1 MLLKSILQII
11 FVIQLLQNVII
22 PNSESIEN
30 NKYKFIRIGVNEGL
44 SQSSVLSMLQDE
56 KGYMWFGTANGLNRY
71 DGYEF
76 VVYTKTPGDTSSI
89 SDNEISTI
97 FEDSKGYIWIGTAIG
112 VLNRFDPKTEKF
124 KSFDIASSS
133 DWYST
138 NDKKFYNYPIAFSRF
153 QYSTIT
159 SIAEDEDGVLWIGT
173 WGKGLIRFDPKTNQ
187 KKYFYHFK
195 NQPKSISSNRIV
207 KILIDSKNI
216 IWIGTFGGGLNQV
229 SVNSSNDNNEE
240 IEFVKYEV
248 ANNTKQLI
256 GSKIV
261 SLFEDRD
268 QNIWIGSFSNGVSI
282 ITRKEKSPKKI
293 SIEKFNKTESQYSAL
308 KENGVLAI
316 TQDAKGNMWFGTFGN
331 GIFHYINNSLY
342 NLTSDPDNELSLS
355 ENEIL
360 SLLVDNSGVLWVG
373 THLGSGINKLDISSS
388 KFLSFPINAKP
399 NKSLNDNIIWSIQ
412 EDQNKNLWIGTYR
425 GGLNKFSP
433 TKNEYNYF
441 DKLNSNIGDNHIRA
455 IAEEKFGNL
464 WIGTYSG
471 GLTHYNLKTKK
482 FKNFVHDE
490 NNSLSLKFNQIQ
502 SLFIENDTTLWVG
515 TFGGG
520 LNKFNLDNFYNYG
533 IEDFE
538 SFQHNPANPFSIS
551 DDRIYSIYKSKNGT
565 MWFGTHG
572 GGLNKFNKNENS
584 FINYKYNSKTNSVSD
599 DRIMVLNETSDG
611 KLLIGTFGGG
621 LDILDTKKEEF
632 TNLKSTINL
641 ECDDVYGILVDNSER
656 VWLSSDIG
664 IFKIEKD
671 LTSFTKYDLNDGLQ
685 SLEFNGGAYFESND
699 GTFYFGGINGL
710 NYFNP
715 DSLVIN
721 DYNPSI
727 VISKIKIFDEELKG
741 QTENLVLERDQNYF
755 SFEFAALDYMNPQKN
770 KYKYKLEGFNEE
782 WIYADASQRKV
793 NYTNLDPG
801 KYTFSLMGTNSD
813 GIWNIKPTKINI
825 EILAPFWMRWWFIG
839 LVLLTL
845 ASIVTFIIRQKFKYL
860 LAMDKLKSNLSA
872 DLHDNVGAGLTEIS
886 ILSEI
891 ASSEISKPNLAQK
904 HLGQISELSRELV
917 ESMSDIV
924 WVVNPKRDS
933 LYDLIVR
940 LKDSYGEVLGQMGIS
955 LVTFNLEKLDNIRL
969 PIERRQNLYL
979 IFKEALNNSIKHS
992 NCSKIKIDFIISGN
1006 KLEMSLTDNGKGF
1019 DQNKKSLGE
1028 GLKNI
1033 VERAERVKGKL
1044 TINSDLEK
1052 GTTIKYEG
1060 PIK

>member
-1 MLLKSILQII
+1 MILKSILQII
-11 FVIQLLQNVII
+11 LILHLLQNIVIT
-22 PNSESIEN
+22 NAQSIEN
-30 NKYKFIRIGVNEGL
+30 DKYKFISIGVKEGL
-44 SQSSVLSMLQDE
+44 SQSSVLSMFQDK

-97 FEDSKGYIWIGTAIG
+97 FEDSEGYLWIGTAIG
-112 VLNRFDPKTEKF
+112 VLNRFDPKTEQF
-124 KSFDIASSS
+124 KHFDIASSS
-133 DWYST
+133 DWYSS
-138 NDKKFYNYPIAFSRF
+138 NDNKFYNYPIAFSRF
-153 QYSTIT
+153 QYSTVT
-159 SIAEDEDGVLWIGT
+159 SIAEDKDGMLWIGT

-195 NQPKSISSNRIV
+195 NQPTSISSNRIV
-207 KILIDSKNI
+207 RVLIDNQNT
-216 IWIGTFGGGLNQV
+216 IWVGTFGGGLNKV
-229 SVNSSNDNNEE
+229 SVNNTKENGGE
-240 IEFVKYEV
+240 IEFEKYEYTSYT
-248 ANNTKQLI
+248 NQLI

-268 QNIWIGSFSNGVSI
+268 ENIWIGSFANGVSLI
-282 ITRKEKSPKKI
+282 NRKENSSKKL
-293 SIEKFNKTESQYSAL
+293 SIRKFGENKSQYLAL
-308 KENGVLAI
+308 KKNGILAI
-316 TQDAKGNMWFGTFGN
+316 TQDAKGDMWFGTFGK
-331 GIFHYINNSLY
+331 GIFHFINNILY

-355 ENEIL
+355 EDEIL

-388 KFLSFPINAKP
+388 KFFSLPINTKP

-412 EDQNKNLWIGTYR
+412 ADQKKNLWIGTYR
-425 GGLNKFSP
+425 GGLNKFDP
-433 TKNEYNYF
+433 IKNEYKYYN
-441 DKLNSNIGDNHIRA
+441 KINSGINDNHIRSL
-455 IAEEKFGNL
+455 AEDKFGNL

-471 GLTHYNLKTKK
+471 GLTFYNIKTKK

-490 NNSLSLKFNQIQ
+490 KNSFSLKFNQIQ
-502 SLFIENDTTLWVG
+502 SLFIENDTTLWIG

-520 LNKFNLDNFYNYG
+520 LNKLDLFKFYNYG
-533 IEDFE
+533 TEEFE

-551 DDRIYSIYKSKNGT
+551 DDRVYSIYKSKNGA

-572 GGLNKFNKNENS
+572 GGLNKFNNKENT
-584 FINYKYNSKTNSVSD
+584 FITYKHNASQNSVSD
-599 DRIMVLNETSDG
+599 DRIMVINENLEG

-621 LDILDTKKEEF
+621 LDILDPNTEKF
-632 TNLKSTINL
+632 TNLKATINL
-641 ECDDVYGILVDNSER
+641 ECDDVYGILIDNSDR
-656 VWLSSDIG
+656 VWLSSDMG
-664 IFKIEKD
+664 IFKVEKD
-671 LTSFTKYDLNDGLQ
+671 LKSFTKYDLNDGLQ
-685 SLEFNGGAYFESND
+685 SLEFSGGAYFKSSD

-715 DSLVIN
+715 DSLVMN

-727 VISKIKIFDEELKG
+727 VICKIKIFDEQVKG
-741 QTENLVLERDQNYF
+741 QKENLVLERDQNYF
-755 SFEFAALDYMNPQKN
+755 SFEFASLDYMNPQKN

-782 WIYADASQRKV
+782 WIYADALQRKV

-801 KYTFSLMGTNSD
+801 KYTFVLMGTNSD
-813 GIWNIKPTKINI
+813 GIWNLEPAKINI
-825 EILAPFWMRWWFIG
+825 EILAPFWMRWWFIV
-839 LVLLTL
+839 LILLTL
-845 ASIVTFIIRQKFKYL
+845 ASIITFIIRQKFKYL

-891 ASSEISKPNLAQK
+891 ASHEIHKPNLAQK
-904 HLGQISELSRELV
+904 HLGQISDLSRELV

-955 LVTFNLEKLDNIRL
+955 LVTCNLEKLENIRL
-969 PIERRQNLYL
+969 PIDRRQNLYL

-992 NCSKIKIDFIISGN
+992 ECTKVKIEFSINGN
-1006 KLEMSLTDNGKGF
+1006 KLVMSLSDNGKGF
-1019 DQNKKSLGE
+1019 DKNKKSLGE

-1044 TINSDLEK
+1044 TIKSDFK
-1052 GTTIKYEG
+1052 NGTIIKYEG